1 MFEATTASIDKILQ
15 TFYSL
20 SRVKSYSKNQIF
32 ESFSTHFQKLN
43 GANCFLTG
51 KIIVLFFWSD
61 CKKFIYFKIKTNI
74 SCPAS

>member
-1 MFEATTASIDKILQ
+1 MPEATTASIDKILQ

-43 GANCFLTG
+43 GANCSN
-51 KIIVLFFWSD
+51 W
-61 CKKFIYFKIKTNI
+61 
-74 SCPAS
+74 

>member
-1 MFEATTASIDKILQ
+1 MPEATTASIDKILQ

-32 ESFSTHFQKLN
+32 ESFSTRFQKLN

-51 KIIVLFFWSD
+51 KIVLFFWSD